1 MACKASFALHHN
13 FPKLA
18 EEAGFAFNTHRPRVH
33 IEWNKIRL
41 LDVDS
46 LIREKKFILI
56 EQHINDILDC
66 VLESEFDVRILDDGV
81 VKIFRLAQLAVEYQQ
96 FCRHYLDRS
105 VYVLREEITALA
117 KELDNYKRNLR
128 DKEDDIRRL
137 RKRHFVRT
145 PLPVNNE
152 NIATMI
158 LNSLKNQSNIFS
170 THTDA
175 HHKCVY
181 CDKVFLNQVYLKSH
195 LSRRHPNVTEVP
207 QRDTDTPQIPDESK
221 LQSEIDNLKSKLQQ
235 METMLLQKVPESEQQ
250 SNETKKE
257 EKQMKDAE
265 VLTNMDVENKIED
278 YRKQEFDKYD
288 KELSL
293 LRTQISQLM
302 DAEKIKEDIKVDNDN
317 KLIEKLHLTIKQQGE
332 ELVALRQELINSKQT
347 KDYMEN
353 EKKKEIELKM
363 ANWAK
368 QLETQSSECQTLV
381 QKLNETAKEVHEYK
395 VLAKAERERASQLEE
410 LLNKQQLIKP
420 NNLMEESP
428 VKKNNEKEK
437 VKLKKSKPTPDR
449 LMLEKLQKQA
459 QDLLNIVQ
467 SSSDSSDANDS
478 LPKTKSNSK
487 VKDLKDKPTDNP
499 NTNHYQN
506 KSADKKVAS
515 KMRSKILDG
524 KSKKPKMTKENGL
537 VALPVSPAKVVRAKI
552 TEEVNQRLVQLGVD
566 PLKNSLP
573 RSTFQKQRTMLQAQQ
588 EIKTKKFPSREKIYH
603 SILTH
608 LDTNTSPEGINRHED
623 LEKTSPSQTKTFS
636 LASVIS
642 NVKTKALSLVKHN
655 DALIKK
661 KNPVTDRAMA
671 LLKTSPSS
679 MQSSPR
685 NIQEITSPIRYGT
698 QKITKENKISK
709 HVEEDSESESSDD
722 SETDNGPRKYCK
734 KITDDTI
741 IHQSPQSTPKKADK
755 RNSEIISVKK
765 SESNQSKYINNDLT
779 SDDIESIE
787 DIVSPRKAF
796 SEENLIKQTKGV
808 LRNASSTSSLNKK
821 KVLFDM
827 DAIQMKSISASPSQS
842 LAEKSDNENYTLGI
856 INLDADEWDPSSNEN
871 DNQINPTIQVSTRTT
886 PRIAEL
892 KQAIESQMARRV
904 QTPSTILAG
913 SVNILP
919 TPVPMARTSLGGS
932 NTSLGSSILDESD
945 NLSITNKNTS
955 NKIKKDDSEIDLSE
969 LLGDDKSDNKF

>member
-1 MACKASFALHHN
+1 MACKASFALYHN

-128 DKEDDIRRL
+128 DKEDDMRRL

-181 CDKVFLNQVYLKSH
+181 CDKVFLNQLYLKSH
-195 LSRRHPNVTEVP
+195 VSRRHPNATEIP
-207 QRDTDTPQIPDESK
+207 ERDTDNPQIPDESK
-221 LQSEIDNLKSKLQQ
+221 LQSEIDNLKSKLHE
-235 METMLLQKVPESEQQ
+235 METMLLQKVTEPEQKPI
-250 SNETKKE
+250 ETKKE

-265 VLTNMDVENKIED
+265 VLTNIDVENKIED

-293 LRTQISQLM
+293 LRAQISQLM
-302 DAEKIKEDIKVDNDN
+302 DAGKKNENTKVDNDN

-332 ELVALRQELINSKQT
+332 ELVSLRQELINSKQT
-347 KDYMEN
+347 NDYMEN
-353 EKKKEIELKM
+353 ERKKDIELKM

-368 QLETQSSECQTLV
+368 KLDAQSRECQTLV

-410 LLNKQQLIKP
+410 LLNKQQLIKT
-420 NNLMEESP
+420 NNLMEDSP
-428 VKKNNEKEK
+428 VKQINNEKEK
-437 VKLKKSKPTPDR
+437 VKSKKIKPTPDR
-449 LMLEKLQKQA
+449 VMLEKLQKQA

-467 SSSDSSDANDS
+467 SSTDSSDANDS
-478 LPKTKSNSK
+478 LPKQINSK
-487 VKDLKDKPTDNP
+487 VKDLKDKPTDSP
-499 NTNHYQN
+499 ITNHYQK
-506 KSADKKVAS
+506 KSADKKAAS
-515 KMRSKILDG
+515 KMRVKILNG
-524 KSKKPKMTKENGL
+524 KSKKTKIGKENG
-537 VALPVSPAKVVRAKI
+537 VVTLPVSPVKVVRAKI

-566 PLKNSLP
+566 PLKNRLP
-573 RSTFQKQRTMLQAQQ
+573 RNAFQKQRTMLQEQQ
-588 EIKTKKFPSREKIYH
+588 EIKTKKFPTREKIYH

-608 LDTNTSPEGINRHED
+608 LDTNTSQEGLNQQED
-623 LEKTSPSQTKTFS
+623 LEKASPSKTKTFS

-642 NVKTKALSLVKHN
+642 NVKTKALSLVKPN
-655 DALIKK
+655 DAINKK
-661 KNPVTDRAMA
+661 KNYPVTERAMA

-685 NIQEITSPIRYGT
+685 NIQEIKSPIRYGT
-698 QKITKENKISK
+698 QKITKENKMK

-722 SETDNGPRKYCK
+722 SETDNGPRQYCK

-755 RNSEIISVKK
+755 RNSEIISAKK
-765 SESNQSKYINNDLT
+765 PESNQSKYINNDLT

-827 DAIQMKSISASPSQS
+827 DAIQMKSISASPSLS
-842 LAEKSDNENYTLGI
+842 IAEKSDNENYTLGI

-871 DNQINPTIQVSTRTT
+871 ENQINPTIQVTTRTT

-892 KQAIESQMARRV
+892 KQVIESQMARRV
-904 QTPSTILAG
+904 QTPSTVLAG

-919 TPVPMARTSLGGS
+919 SPVPMARTSLGGS

-945 NLSITNKNTS
+945 NLSITNKNMT

>member
-128 DKEDDIRRL
+128 DKEDDMRRL

-170 THTDA
+170 THTDV

-181 CDKVFLNQVYLKSH
+181 CDKVFLNQLYLKSH
-195 LSRRHPNVTEVP
+195 LSRRHPNVTEIP

-221 LQSEIDNLKSKLQQ
+221 LQSEIDNLKSKLQE
-235 METMLLQKVPESEQQ
+235 METMLLQKVPESEQK

-265 VLTNMDVENKIED
+265 VLTNIVVENKIED

-302 DAEKIKEDIKVDNDN
+302 DAEKRNENIKVDNDN

-353 EKKKEIELKM
+353 ERKKEIELKM

-368 QLETQSSECQTLV
+368 KLEVQSSECQTLV

-395 VLAKAERERASQLEE
+395 VLAKAERERAAQLEE
-410 LLNKQQLIKP
+410 LLNKQQLIKT

-428 VKKNNEKEK
+428 VKQNNNEKEK
-437 VKLKKSKPTPDR
+437 VKSKKSKPTPDR

-467 SSSDSSDANDS
+467 SSTDSSDANDS
-478 LPKTKSNSK
+478 LPKTKVNSK
-487 VKDLKDKPTDNP
+487 VKDLKDKPNDSP
-499 NTNHYQN
+499 NIHYQK
-506 KSADKKVAS
+506 KSADKKGAS
-515 KMRSKILDG
+515 KMRSKILNG
-524 KSKKPKMTKENGL
+524 KSKKPKMGKENG
-537 VALPVSPAKVVRAKI
+537 VVTLPVSPVKVVRAKI

-566 PLKNSLP
+566 PLKNRLP
-573 RSTFQKQRTMLQAQQ
+573 RNAFQKQRTMLQEQQ

-608 LDTNTSPEGINRHED
+608 LDTNTSPEGLNQQED
-623 LEKTSPSQTKTFS
+623 LEKTSPSKTKTFS

-642 NVKTKALSLVKHN
+642 NVKTKALSLVKPN
-655 DALIKK
+655 DAENKK
-661 KNPVTDRAMA
+661 KNNPVTDRAMA
-671 LLKTSPSS
+671 LLKSPSS

-685 NIQEITSPIRYGT
+685 NIQEIKSPIRC
-698 QKITKENKISK
+698 KINKKENKISK

-722 SETDNGPRKYCK
+722 SETDNSPRKYCK
-734 KITDDTI
+734 KITDERI
-741 IHQSPQSTPKKADK
+741 IHQTPQFTPKKADK
-755 RNSEIISVKK
+755 ISEIISPKK
-765 SESNQSKYINNDLT
+765 PEPNQSKYINNDLT

-842 LAEKSDNENYTLGI
+842 LAENSDNENYTLGI

-871 DNQINPTIQVSTRTT
+871 ENQINPTIQVSTRTT

-904 QTPSTILAG
+904 QTPSTVLAG

-945 NLSITNKNTS
+945 NLSITNKNTT